1 MLESVVMDSPVRGSE
16 IKDDVGL
23 GKYGWDEGPKTRFSV
38 STKVSSAN
46 AEVNPNDRTSNTA
59 RIE

>member
-1 MLESVVMDSPVRGSE
+1 MDSPVRGSE

-23 GKYGWDEGPKTRFSV
+23 GRYGWDEGPNTRFSE

-46 AEVNPNDRTSNTA
+46 ADVNPNDRTSKAA